1 MGGKRTLVALVS
13 NSTSVEATSMS
24 LWRAKPD
31 PHSPRS
37 WVVVAVYVIQ
47 LAILAYMCWA
57 AAKGSPWLLIIFVPL
72 TALLLR
78 AAIRELRRR

>member
-1 MGGKRTLVALVS
+1 
-13 NSTSVEATSMS
+13 MS

-31 PHSPRS
+31 PYSPCS
-37 WVVVAVYVIQ
+37 WVLVAVYVIQ
-47 LAILAYMCWA
+47 LAILAYTCLA

-72 TALLLR
+72 TVLLLR